1 MIEIRVDFAVTFDMW
16 GKSIDICRHELCI
29 LPVFK
34 KLLDDW
40 VDAKQIIKR
49 IDIGA
54 PFLSVRESKLLV
66 KDESDLL

>member
-1 MIEIRVDFAVTFDMW
+1 MDFAVVFDVR
-16 GKSIDICRHELCI
+16 GKSIDIGRHELRI

-40 VDAKQIIKR
+40 VDAKQIIKG

-54 PFLSVRESKLLV
+54 PFLSVWESKLLI